1 MNILQEASIEDAEVQ
16 REAAIEK
23 FVREYAANSSRE
35 SPAARPDRVLP
46 DLTAGRGGD
55 DDDDDD
61 DDDPM
66 NSSDAWSDF
75 LALTGGE
82 TPWKMVRKGRAP

>member
-1 MNILQEASIEDAEVQ
+1 MNMLQEASNEDAEVQ

-35 SPAARPDRVLP
+35 SPAAGPDRVLP
-46 DLTAGRGGD
+46 DLTAGRGDDNND
-55 DDDDDD
+55 DDN

-75 LALTGGE
+75 LALTGGK
-82 TPWKMVRKGRAP
+82 TPWKMVGKA